1 MPLTER
7 PAIRAQVYSVPFGV
21 DLSEATAAL
30 VLQKCNDDPLQISTV
45 TLLLPNN
52 RAVKAMTE
60 AFVRR
65 AKPGLLLPRMV
76 AVGDLSLDESIGPM
90 LDPLADD
97 ATIFPV
103 IAPAARLM
111 LLAQLVA
118 KHRPMGQDISPAEAL
133 RLARHLAEMIDELE
147 IEQVGIG
154 AFRDIEIEADLQS
167 HWQSS
172 YGQLMTILP
181 AYRKA
186 LAAKQMLG
194 PSERRNILLDRL
206 STRLRENPPTGLFVA
221 AGITTAATAVARVLA
236 NVAKLP
242 MGIVVLPGVDL
253 DMPDAQWEALGPHL
267 KTGDEFK
274 PRRSNETHPQFHLK
288 LLLGR
293 MGIGREEIEPI
304 VSIAANGLQRA
315 TTITDIFC
323 LPDETASWGELPAKR
338 KQLPDVYLL
347 EAPDTATEARG
358 IAIKVRQT
366 LEAPQTR
373 ISVVTPDRE
382 LAVRVAAQLHR
393 WNIVVDDSAGTPL
406 LQTPNGTLILAL
418 AEGLASRFAPV
429 SLLAI
434 AKHPLI
440 HAGDGRL
447 GWLEMARRLD
457 LELRGPATGKGLKAV
472 TTLLA
477 SSKKAD
483 AELSE
488 WWRELHGLLAVLENT
503 DGKPFAD
510 IMATIQDTASMLTAN
525 GIWKGATGRQFAEL
539 WEEFA
544 ACDMS
549 IIGRVERA
557 AVPAMLSEMFGCAVV
572 RPPYGGHPRV
582 AIYGLLE
589 ARMQQADLVICGG
602 LNEGTWPQIAQPDPW
617 LAPAIRRHL
626 GLATL
631 DRNIGLSAHDL
642 STALGAKQVL
652 LTRAR
657 RDRSGP
663 TVASRF
669 LLRIKALL
677 GNQLG
682 VDQELAAL
690 ALRIDE
696 PAEREPFAVRP
707 EPAPAADQRKV
718 DLSITDFD
726 QLKSDPYSFYAKR
739 ILGLRVLEPV
749 DAEPSYAW
757 RGTLVHDVLEKWFIE
772 DQCDPDRLI
781 ARAEALL
788 SNETLDPTMRALWQP
803 RMAEGL
809 RWIAYE
815 TMRLQEEE
823 GRQLLVAER
832 SGSTEL
838 LGIKIKGRADRIDR
852 LADGSLAIIDY
863 KTGGAPKAR
872 QASAGFAMQL
882 GLVGLMAERGAI
894 EDAEGTPTRFEYWSL
909 AKKDGVFGHISRP
922 TSNKATDNYVEAD
935 DFVAFIKVQAEEA
948 LAKYIIGTAP
958 FAAKLHPEYAN
969 YEDYDQLM
977 RLQEWDGRQTVTD
990 GGAG

>member
-7 PAIRAQVYSVPFGV
+7 PAIRAQVYTVPFGI

-30 VLQKCNDDPLQISTV
+30 VLQKCNDDPLQISAA

-52 RAVKAMTE
+52 RAVTAMTE

-76 AVGDLSLDESIGPM
+76 AVGDLSLDESMGPM

-97 ATIFPV
+97 ASIFPV

-118 KHRPMGQDISPAEAL
+118 KHRPLGQDISPAEAL

-181 AYRKA
+181 AYRNA

-221 AGITTAATAVARVLA
+221 AGITTAAKAVARVLA

-253 DMPDAQWEALGPHL
+253 DMPDAQWETLGPHL

-288 LLLGR
+288 LLLVR

-304 VSIAANGLQRA
+304 VSIAADGLQRA
-315 TTITDIFC
+315 TTITDIFY

-347 EAPDTATEARG
+347 EAPDSAAEARG

-382 LAVRVAAQLHR
+382 LAVRVAAQLRR

-434 AKHPLI
+434 AKHPLV

-488 WWRELHGLLAVLENT
+488 WWREFHGLLAVLENT

-544 ACDMS
+544 ACDIS
-549 IIGRVERA
+549 VIGRVERA
-557 AVPAMLSEMFGCAVV
+557 AVPAMLTTMVVFGWENLE
-572 RPPYGGHPRV
+572 RQLPTPRWWICQFV
-582 AIYGLLE
+582 LDTVKAIIPGNQDGANIIRQWGYSGLLE
-589 ARMQQADLVICGG
+589 VMPQMGVDPNFFSPRERKITAQVEAFEVSDRPFNIGYLGRLAHSKGIDLIFAAVRELRQRGANVCITLCGSGADEAALKQEAETQQVADLVIWRGAVRH
-602 LNEGTWPQIAQPDPW
+602 EQ
-617 LAPAIRRHL
+617 APKELGAFDVLVLPSRTVPGWKEQFGHVLIEAMAMGIPVVGSSSGEIPNVIGRSDLVFPEEDAL
-626 GLATL
+626 GLTVIL
-631 DRNIGLSAHDL
+631 ERLIHDSEWYQQVSQYGIDRVSQHY
-642 STALGAKQVL
+642 SHE
-652 LTRAR
+652 
-657 RDRSGP
+657 
-663 TVASRF
+663 
-669 LLRIKALL
+669 RI
-677 GNQLG
+677 
-682 VDQELAAL
+682 
-690 ALRIDE
+690 
-696 PAEREPFAVRP
+696 
-707 EPAPAADQRKV
+707 
-718 DLSITDFD
+718 
-726 QLKSDPYSFYAKR
+726 AKR
-739 ILGLRVLEPV
+739 
-749 DAEPSYAW
+749 
-757 RGTLVHDVLEKWFIE
+757 
-772 DQCDPDRLI
+772 LI
-781 ARAEALL
+781 
-788 SNETLDPTMRALWQP
+788 NLWHSIQDH
-803 RMAEGL
+803 
-809 RWIAYE
+809 
-815 TMRLQEEE
+815 
-823 GRQLLVAER
+823 
-832 SGSTEL
+832 STVE
-838 LGIKIKGRADRIDR
+838 
-852 LADGSLAIIDY
+852 S
-863 KTGGAPKAR
+863 
-872 QASAGFAMQL
+872 
-882 GLVGLMAERGAI
+882 
-894 EDAEGTPTRFEYWSL
+894 FEV
-909 AKKDGVFGHISRP
+909 KD
-922 TSNKATDNYVEAD
+922 
-935 DFVAFIKVQAEEA
+935 
-948 LAKYIIGTAP
+948 
-958 FAAKLHPEYAN
+958 
-969 YEDYDQLM
+969 
-977 RLQEWDGRQTVTD
+977 
-990 GGAG
+990 